1 MPRAEIKTKFILY
14 RNLGN
19 GYRWRLRRS
28 ATGETLAAS
37 LSGHPE
43 KTSCEAELR
52 ALMADHAGAEVLEL
66 TVERT
71 STR

>member
-43 KTSCEAELR
+43 KTSWEAELR
-52 ALMADHAGAEVLEL
+52 ALMADPTQAQ
-66 TVERT
+66 R
-71 STR
+71 SSS